1 MSTLAQ
7 FGRVSSVHGNKHA
20 YLIELDIRGSRAPGE

>member
-7 FGRVSSVHGNKHA
+7 IDRVSSVHGNKHA
-20 YLIELDIRGSRAPGE
+20 YFIELDTRGSRAPGE